1 MLEEKRQ
8 HRLSVLL
15 IGNKGIESSDG
26 LGLSALRIPSI
37 AFEIIDYTILRI
49 PLIPMSQ
56 VRT

>member
-8 HRLSVLL
+8 HRLSMVL

-37 AFEIIDYTILRI
+37 AFEIIGYATLRI
-49 PLIPMSQ
+49 PLIPMS
-56 VRT
+56 RTRT